1 MKEGLG
7 SVFLFNIIFVFIILV
22 FAFLAATLSYS
33 KAFRVNSR
41 IINSIEKYEG
51 YNKPAI
57 NEIERNLNT
66 IGYTRGQVNC
76 PDRGGTRLTN
86 GGQSHQYCIYRYKV
100 SKRYYSYG
108 VLTYMNIEVPI
119 INQSLRIPIYSKTDK
134 IYRFGVK

>member
-1 MKEGLG
+1 MREGLG

-51 YNKPAI
+51 YNTPAI
-57 NEIERNLNT
+57 NEIEKNLNT
-66 IGYTRGQVNC
+66 IGYSKGQVNC
-76 PDRGGTRLTN
+76 PGRGGTKLTT
-86 GGQSHQYCIYRYKV
+86 GGQSHKYCIYRYKV
-100 SKRYYSYG
+100 GKRYYSYG
-108 VLTYMNIEVPI
+108 VLTYMNIEVPLV
-119 INQSLRIPIYSKTDK
+119 NQSIKIPIYSKTDK